1 MKKQKNFL
9 ILAILLGLTGIAI
22 GSATIFSLLSDFTGQ

>member
-9 ILAILLGLTGIAI
+9 ILAILLGLAGIAI
-22 GSATIFSLLSDFTGQ
+22 GSVTIFSLLSQFTGE

>member
-9 ILAILLGLTGIAI
+9 ILAILLGLAGIVI
-22 GSATIFSLLSDFTGQ
+22 GSVSIFSIVTQFTG

>member
-9 ILAILLGLTGIAI
+9 ILAIALGIAGVVI
-22 GSATIFSLLSDFTGQ
+22 GAATIFFSVNEILQP

>member
-9 ILAILLGLTGIAI
+9 ILAILLGLAGIVI
-22 GSATIFSLLSDFTGQ
+22 GSASIFSLLSQFAGT

>member
-9 ILAILLGLTGIAI
+9 ILAILLGLAGIVI
-22 GSATIFSLLSDFTGQ
+22 GSVSIFSIVQQFTGQ